1 LLSFGSGWAAD
12 WDRCTGAFPMGYLSV
27 LLAVDWHTRYGT
39 ALTALCLTGII
50 GGYTTFSSMQMDAVK
65 LAGTSRHVRAASYL
79 GLSVVAGQL
88 AAAAGG
94 RARPRAGPRR
104 SGVVNFVILV
114 MVGGGLGAMLREF
127 VMLMVPNPVDGF
139 PLDILVA
146 NLLAALLLG
155 LVTAL
160 HRRQVLSEDVYMLL
174 GAGIM
179 GGMSTFSSFVYGSVV
194 LMHASITSAV
204 VASVYVVFSLALGY
218 LAIIVGDKLGG
229 QARRPVAAVA
239 GGGQ

>member
-1 LLSFGSGWAAD
+1 
-12 WDRCTGAFPMGYLSV
+12 
-27 LLAVDWHTRYGT
+27 
-39 ALTALCLTGII
+39 
-50 GGYTTFSSMQMDAVK
+50 
-65 LAGTSRHVRAASYL
+65 
-79 GLSVVAGQL
+79 
-88 AAAAGG
+88 
-94 RARPRAGPRR
+94 
-104 SGVVNFVILV
+104 VVNFVILV

-127 VMLMVPNPVDGF
+127 VMLLVPNPVDGF

-146 NLLAALLLG
+146 NLLAAFLLG

-160 HRRQVLSEDVYMLL
+160 HRWQVLSDDVYMLL

-194 LMHASITSAV
+194 LMQASTTSAV
-204 VASVYVVFSLALGY
+204 VASVYVVVSLALGY

-229 QARRPVAAVA
+229 QARRPVAAAA

>member
-1 LLSFGSGWAAD
+1 
-12 WDRCTGAFPMGYLSV
+12 M
-27 LLAVDWHTRYGT
+27 
-39 ALTALCLTGII
+39 
-50 GGYTTFSSMQMDAVK
+50 
-65 LAGTSRHVRAASYL
+65 
-79 GLSVVAGQL
+79 
-88 AAAAGG
+88 
-94 RARPRAGPRR
+94 
-104 SGVVNFVILV
+104 VNFVILV

-139 PLDILVA
+139 PLDILAA
-146 NLLAALLLG
+146 NLLAAFLLG

-160 HRRQVLSEDVYMLL
+160 HGWQVLSDDVNMLL

-194 LMHASITSAV
+194 LMHASVTSAI
-204 VASVYVVFSLALGY
+204 VALVYVAVSVVLGY

-229 QARRPVAAVA
+229 GARRPVAVVA

>member
-1 LLSFGSGWAAD
+1 
-12 WDRCTGAFPMGYLSV
+12 M
-27 LLAVDWHTRYGT
+27 
-39 ALTALCLTGII
+39 
-50 GGYTTFSSMQMDAVK
+50 
-65 LAGTSRHVRAASYL
+65 
-79 GLSVVAGQL
+79 
-88 AAAAGG
+88 
-94 RARPRAGPRR
+94 
-104 SGVVNFVILV
+104 VNFVILV

-127 VMLMVPNPVDGF
+127 TMLMVPNPVDGF

-146 NLLAALLLG
+146 NLLAAFLLG

-160 HRRQVLSEDVYMLL
+160 HRWHVLSDDVYMLL

-204 VASVYVVFSLALGY
+204 VASVYVVVSLALGY
-218 LAIIVGDKLGG
+218 LAIIVGDKLGS
-229 QARRPVAAVA
+229 QARRPVAVAA